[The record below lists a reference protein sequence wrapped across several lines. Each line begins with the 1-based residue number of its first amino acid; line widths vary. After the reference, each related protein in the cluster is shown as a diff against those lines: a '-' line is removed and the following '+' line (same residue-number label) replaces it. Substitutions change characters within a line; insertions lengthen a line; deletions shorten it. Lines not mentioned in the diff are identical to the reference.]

1 MDESELAG
9 RLAVREQLLIVE
21 DDTQFVEEMDRE
33 LGRYFDFRKTI
44 LKAYDGNTGYDLAM
58 EYRPGLVILGLM
70 IPQMS
75 GTLVLKKIKRG
86 RKEIRPYTIIATG
99 CIGRSHQTLAE
110 SLGANAY
117 IQKPFEM
124 QALAGEVRRGLDA
137 LYKFPGGFGCWGF
150 MDEDTRKKLIGLRGY
165 LDREAM
171 DLREAAQK
179 LESTKLTAVR
189 ARAKGR
195 EEAFEEARNRLS
207 ELFPGL

>member
-1 MDESELAG
+1 MYESELAG

-44 LKAYDGNTGYDLAM
+44 LKAYDGKTGYDLAM

-137 LYKFPGGFGCWGF
+137 LDKFPGGFGCWGF